1 MKRKE
6 EIAIIVSAFVEDGL
20 ITTEE
25 TDRAKCVTKE
35 ALNQIRVKKFAERKT
50 KN

>member
-6 EIAIIVSAFVEDGL
+6 EIKIIVDAFCEAGL
-20 ITTEE
+20 ITEEE

-35 ALNQIRVKKFAERKT
+35 ALKRIRVRKFAERKT